1 MWAPSFLSVLHD
13 LWRFFWRIDD
23 SSSARLPVLN
33 TRAVAVAR
41 PAPSRPL
48 ITLDTQ
54 RQSVVQ
60 LNTGTLYTDESIET
74 ILIRNQLKSYDEHL
88 VQSGNLNLIE
98 WLLYK
103 IHLQNKSIALL
114 ALRMSPLGLW
124 HQTVKGLPD
133 VKVGIEP
140 ATSALMEWFDES
152 RESQVGLIERVS
164 PDNTITLRTISS
176 VPSGT
181 YTEYTFTEQVWKNFG
196 PVFTR
201 FRS

>member
-1 MWAPSFLSVLHD
+1 MWAPSFISVLND
-13 LWRFFWRIDD
+13 LWRFFWRLDTTTSTEITAV
-23 SSSARLPVLN
+23 SSPAMSAAENLPA
-33 TRAVAVAR
+33 TR
-41 PAPSRPL
+41 P

-54 RQSVVQ
+54 RQSIVQ
-60 LNTGTLYTDESIET
+60 LQVGTLYTDESIET
-74 ILIRNQLKSYDEHL
+74 IMIRSKLKGYDEHL
-88 VQSGNLNLIE
+88 VQSGNLTVIE

-103 IHLQNKSIALL
+103 ILLQNDSIILL
-114 ALRMSPLGLW
+114 ALKMTPLGLW

-133 VKVGIEP
+133 VRVGIEP
-140 ATSALMEWFDES
+140 TTSALMEWFDES

-176 VPSGT
+176 VPSGKC
-181 YTEYTFTEQVWKNFG
+181 TEHIFTEQTWKEFG